1 MKHRVKKAKFGHGL
15 DANNALFRK
24 MCYNFFSHGKLT
36 TTLARAKA
44 VRSMIDTLV
53 SRMDEP
59 TLNNKN
65 YVYAVVQDKPM
76 VEKLFE
82 KVGPV
87 AKNIRGGYVT
97 MQRVHVRTNDGAQ
110 MAQIAWAHDIT
121 LVDAQPEAP
130 KKEVKKTV
138 VEKKSTPKAEAKKT
152 DDTKESKVEEQASK

>member
-36 TTLARAKA
+36 TTVARAKA

-59 TLNNKN
+59 TLNNKSF
-65 YVYAVVQDKPM
+65 VYKVVQDKAL

-87 AKNIRGGYVT
+87 AKVTRGGYVT
-97 MQRVHVRTNDGAQ
+97 LQRTHVRANDGAE

-121 LVDAQPEAP
+121 LVDAPEAP
-130 KKEVKKTV
+130 KKEAKKPAA
-138 VEKKSTPKAEAKKT
+138 EKKAAPKAEAKKAEEK
-152 DDTKESKVEEQASK
+152 KESKVEEKASK

>member
-36 TTLARAKA
+36 TTVARAKA

-53 SRMDEP
+53 SKMNEP
-59 TLNNKN
+59 TLNNKSF
-65 YVYAVVQDKPM
+65 VYKVVQDKAL

-87 AKNIRGGYVT
+87 AKVTRGGYVT
-97 MQRVHVRTNDGAQ
+97 LQRTHVRSNDGAE

-121 LVDAQPEAP
+121 LVDAAPEEPKTKKPAAEKKPAP
-130 KKEVKKTV
+130 KT
-138 VEKKSTPKAEAKKT
+138 EAKKP
-152 DDTKESKVEEQASK
+152 DDKKESKVEEKASK